1 MFRNSLV
8 PDSNFYPDPDSMN
21 TDPKHGCLWP
31 VFRSLSEGLA
41 LGLNRVEDGGGHQQD
56 TVRDVEDVGAKQ
68 HNNNNSNNSNH
79 NTKPGK
85 GNRPDIE
92 ISPPD
97 DDDDDDDDDSP
108 PPWLV
113 PQVNRR

>member
-21 TDPKHGCLWP
+21 TDPRHCCLWP

-68 HNNNNSNNSNH
+68 HNNNNNNNNNH
-79 NTKPGK
+79 NNKPGK
-85 GNRPDIE
+85 GSRPDIE